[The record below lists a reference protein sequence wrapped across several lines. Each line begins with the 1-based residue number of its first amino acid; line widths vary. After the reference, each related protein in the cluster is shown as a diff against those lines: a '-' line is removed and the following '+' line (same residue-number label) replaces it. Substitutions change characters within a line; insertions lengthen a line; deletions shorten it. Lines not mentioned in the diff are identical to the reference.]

1 MLEGDI
7 GLEGLSPKEAP
18 AAQAAGAV
26 DAEGAPPGRP
36 GAQAAAMRVNEKYS
50 TLPAEDRS
58 VHIINICAI
67 EDIGYLPSEGTLLN
81 SLSVDPDAE
90 CKHGLY
96 FRDGRRKV
104 DYILVYHPKRP
115 SGSRTLARRVQH
127 GDAAPAA
134 RGTRQDQPLPGK
146 GDVGA
151 AGGPEPPMD
160 YHEDDKRFRREEYEG
175 NLLEAGLELERDEE
189 TKIHGVG
196 FVKIHAPWNVLCR
209 EAEFLKL
216 KMPTKK
222 LYHINET
229 RGLLKKINSV
239 LQKITDPIQPKVAG
253 HRPQTTKRLSY
264 PFSREKQHLFDLSD
278 KDSFFDSKTRST
290 IVYEILK
297 RTTCTKAKYSMGQ
310 GEGRKKDSALLSKRR
325 KCSKY
330 GITSLLANGV
340 YSAAYPLHDGD
351 YEGENVEFN
360 DRKLLYQEWASYGV
374 FYKYQPIDLVR
385 KYFGEKIG
393 LYFAWL
399 GVYTQ
404 MLIPASVVGI
414 IVFLYGC
421 ATVDENIPS
430 MEMCDQR
437 HNITMCPLCDKA
449 CSYWKMSSACA
460 TARASHLFDNPATVF
475 FSVFMALW
483 AATFMEHWKRK
494 QMRLNYRWDLTG
506 FEEEEEAVKD
516 HPRAE
521 YEARVLEKSLR
532 KESKSK
538 EKRRHIPEESTNK
551 WKQRVKT
558 AMAGVKLTDKVKLTW
573 RDRFPA
579 YITNLVSIV
588 FMIAVT
594 FAIVLGVIIY
604 RISTAAALAMNS
616 SPSVRSNIRVTV
628 TATAVII
635 NLVVIIL
642 LDEVYGCIARWL
654 TKIEVP
660 KTEKSFEER
669 LIFKAFL
676 LKFVNSYT
684 PIFYVAFFK
693 GRFVGRP
700 GDYVY
705 IFRSFRME
713 ECAPGGCLME
723 LCIQLSIIMLGKQL
737 IQNNLFEIGIPTDP
751 RERLWHTMPETGKKA
766 QLGAQPQAITGSPAC
781 FEIHQQEAAPGG
793 SGDPTASGTSSPHRA
808 HSQARLRPPSPLEPP
823 SPRPRPYKRPAE
835 APGPR
840 EKPAAWLPDGGSPG
854 APPAVL
860 TMATLSLPGTRNL
873 YLTSPRSP
881 ALRWPRCPRAK
892 PHRRLADREDDGQE
906 EGHEADRP
914 GQWVQPAPRGPMGGD
929 DGALGDQGWW
939 RDPLAAQD
947 CPRQALASP
956 GTTSA
961 LGATTTGPHCG
972 GRGAQQ
978 RANCPALLAV
988 IQFGFVTLFVASFP
1002 LAPLFALL
1010 NNIIEIRLDAKKF
1023 VTELRR
1029 PVAVR
1034 AKDIGIWYNI
1044 LRGVGKLAVI
1054 INAFVISFTSDFIP
1068 RLVYL
1073 YMYSQN
1079 GTMHGFVNHTLS
1091 SFNVSDFQNGTAPND
1106 PLDLGYEVQICRYK
1120 DYREPPWSEHK
1131 YDISKDF
1138 WAVLAARLAFVI
1150 VFQNL
1155 VMFMSDFVDWVIPD
1169 IPKDI
1174 SQQIHKE
1181 KVLMVE
1187 LFMREEQGKQR
1198 LLGTWMEKDR
1208 KKDEPCNS
1216 HGPKAGLDSPE
1227 YPGGTL

>member
-1 MLEGDI
+1 
-7 GLEGLSPKEAP
+7 
-18 AAQAAGAV
+18 
-26 DAEGAPPGRP
+26 
-36 GAQAAAMRVNEKYS
+36 MRVNEKYS

-81 SLSVDPDAE
+81 SLSVDPDAK
-90 CKHGLY
+90 CRYGLY

-104 DYILVYHPKRP
+104 DYILVYHHKRP

-127 GDAAPAA
+127 GDTPFGA
-134 RGTRQDQPLPGK
+134 RSLKQDHPLPGK
-146 GDVGA
+146 GAPLD
-151 AGGPEPPMD
+151 AGSAEPPMD

-175 NLLEAGLELERDEE
+175 NLLEAGLELERDED

-222 LYHINET
+222 MYHINET
-229 RGLLKKINSV
+229 RGLLKKISSV
-239 LQKITDPIQPKVAG
+239 LQKITEPIQPKVAG
-253 HRPQTTKRLSY
+253 HRPQTMKILSY

-325 KCSKY
+325 KCGKY
-330 GITSLLANGV
+330 AGRSITQLRPVIPGEEIPERCPGSVWSGITSLLANGV
-340 YSAAYPLHDGD
+340 YAAAYPLHDGD

-360 DRKLLYQEWASYGV
+360 DRKLLYEEWARYGV

-421 ATVDENIPS
+421 ATMDENIPS

-437 HNITMCPLCDKA
+437 YNITMCPLCDKT

-521 YEARVLEKSLR
+521 YEARVLEKSLK
-532 KESKSK
+532 KESKNK
-538 EKRRHIPEESTNK
+538 EKRRHIPEDSTNK

-579 YITNLVSIV
+579 YLTNMVSII

-737 IQNNLFEIGIPTDP
+737 IQNNLFEIGIPKMKKFI
-751 RERLWHTMPETGKKA
+751 RYLRLKR
-766 QLGAQPQAITGSPAC
+766 QSPTHH
-781 FEIHQQEAAPGG
+781 EESVKRRQRYEV
-793 SGDPTASGTSSPHRA
+793 DYN
-808 HSQARLRPPSPLEPP
+808 LEPF
-823 SPRPRPYKRPAE
+823 A
-835 APGPR
+835 G
-840 EKPAAWLPDGGSPG
+840 
-854 APPAVL
+854 L
-860 TMATLSLPGTRNL
+860 TPEYM
-873 YLTSPRSP
+873 
-881 ALRWPRCPRAK
+881 
-892 PHRRLADREDDGQE
+892 E
-906 EGHEADRP
+906 
-914 GQWVQPAPRGPMGGD
+914 MI
-929 DGALGDQGWW
+929 
-939 RDPLAAQD
+939 
-947 CPRQALASP
+947 
-956 GTTSA
+956 
-961 LGATTTGPHCG
+961 
-972 GRGAQQ
+972 
-978 RANCPALLAV
+978 

-1044 LRGVGKLAVI
+1044 LRGIGKLAVI

-1073 YMYSQN
+1073 YLYSKD

-1091 SFNVSDFQNGTAPND
+1091 SFNVSDFQDGTAPND
-1106 PLDLGYEVQICRYK
+1106 PLDLGYEVRICRYK
-1120 DYREPPWSEHK
+1120 DYREPPWSENK

-1187 LFMREEQGKQR
+1187 LFMREEQDKQQ
-1198 LLGTWMEKDR
+1198 LLDTWRMEKER
-1208 KKDEPCNS
+1208 QKDEAPCNHHNPTACPDS
-1216 HGPKAGLDSPE
+1216 LGSPAPSQAYHGGVL
-1227 YPGGTL
+1227 

>member
-127 GDAAPAA
+127 GDVAPAA
-134 RGTRQDQPLPGK
+134 RGTRQDRPLPGK

-437 HNITMCPLCDKA
+437 HNITMCPLCDKT

-538 EKRRHIPEESTNK
+538 E
-551 WKQRVKT
+551 
-558 AMAGVKLTDKVKLTW
+558 TDKVKLTW

-579 YITNLVSIV
+579 YVTNLVSIV

-737 IQNNLFEIGIPTDP
+737 IQNNLFEIGIPKMKKFI
-751 RERLWHTMPETGKKA
+751 RYLRLRRQSPPDHDEYGKKR
-766 QLGAQPQAITGSPAC
+766 QRY
-781 FEIHQQEAAPGG
+781 EA
-793 SGDPTASGTSSPHRA
+793 DYT
-808 HSQARLRPPSPLEPP
+808 LEPF
-823 SPRPRPYKRPAE
+823 A
-835 APGPR
+835 G
-840 EKPAAWLPDGGSPG
+840 
-854 APPAVL
+854 L
-860 TMATLSLPGTRNL
+860 TPEYM
-873 YLTSPRSP
+873 
-881 ALRWPRCPRAK
+881 
-892 PHRRLADREDDGQE
+892 E
-906 EGHEADRP
+906 
-914 GQWVQPAPRGPMGGD
+914 MI
-929 DGALGDQGWW
+929 
-939 RDPLAAQD
+939 
-947 CPRQALASP
+947 
-956 GTTSA
+956 
-961 LGATTTGPHCG
+961 
-972 GRGAQQ
+972 
-978 RANCPALLAV
+978 

-1227 YPGGTL
+1227 YPGGAL

>member
-1 MLEGDI
+1 
-7 GLEGLSPKEAP
+7 
-18 AAQAAGAV
+18 
-26 DAEGAPPGRP
+26 
-36 GAQAAAMRVNEKYS
+36 MRVNEKYS
-50 TLPAEDRS
+50 TLPAADRS

-67 EDIGYLPSEGTLLN
+67 EDIGYLPSEGT
-81 SLSVDPDAE
+81 
-90 CKHGLY
+90 
-96 FRDGRRKV
+96 
-104 DYILVYHPKRP
+104 
-115 SGSRTLARRVQH
+115 
-127 GDAAPAA
+127 
-134 RGTRQDQPLPGK
+134 
-146 GDVGA
+146 
-151 AGGPEPPMD
+151 
-160 YHEDDKRFRREEYEG
+160 
-175 NLLEAGLELERDEE
+175 

-239 LQKITDPIQPKVAG
+239 LQKMTDPIQPKVAE

-264 PFSREKQHLFDLSD
+264 PFSREKKHLFDLSD

-297 RTTCTKAKYSMGQ
+297 RTTCTKAKYSMG
-310 GEGRKKDSALLSKRR
+310 
-325 KCSKY
+325 
-330 GITSLLANGV
+330 ITSLLANGV

-360 DRKLLYQEWASYGV
+360 DRKLLYEEWASYGV

-404 MLIPASVVGI
+404 MLIPASMVGI
-414 IVFLYGC
+414 IVFLYGW

-437 HNITMCPLCDKA
+437 HNITMCPLCDKT

-475 FSVFMALW
+475 FSIFMALW

-538 EKRRHIPEESTNK
+538 EKRRHLPEEPANK
-551 WKQRVKT
+551 WRQRVKT

-573 RDRFPA
+573 KDRFPA
-579 YITNLVSIV
+579 YFTNLVSII

-737 IQNNLFEIGIPTDP
+737 IQNNLFEIGIPK
-751 RERLWHTMPETGKKA
+751 MKKFIRY
-766 QLGAQPQAITGSPAC
+766 L
-781 FEIHQQEAAPGG
+781 
-793 SGDPTASGTSSPHRA
+793 
-808 HSQARLRPPSPLEPP
+808 RLRRQSPSDHDEYVKKKQRYEVDYTLEPF
-823 SPRPRPYKRPAE
+823 A
-835 APGPR
+835 G
-840 EKPAAWLPDGGSPG
+840 
-854 APPAVL
+854 L
-860 TMATLSLPGTRNL
+860 TPEYM
-873 YLTSPRSP
+873 
-881 ALRWPRCPRAK
+881 
-892 PHRRLADREDDGQE
+892 E
-906 EGHEADRP
+906 
-914 GQWVQPAPRGPMGGD
+914 MI
-929 DGALGDQGWW
+929 
-939 RDPLAAQD
+939 
-947 CPRQALASP
+947 
-956 GTTSA
+956 
-961 LGATTTGPHCG
+961 
-972 GRGAQQ
+972 
-978 RANCPALLAV
+978 

-1023 VTELRR
+1023 ITELRR

-1034 AKDIGIWYNI
+1034 AKDIGIWYDI
-1044 LRGVGKLAVI
+1044 LRGIGKLAVI

-1073 YMYSQN
+1073 YMYSEN

-1131 YDISKDF
+1131 YDVSKDF

-1174 SQQIHKE
+1174 SQQMHKE

-1187 LFMREEQGKQR
+1187 LFMREEQGKQQ
-1198 LLGTWMEKDR
+1198 LLDTWMEKDR
-1208 KKDEPCNS
+1208 KKAEPFNNHS
-1216 HGPKAGLDSPE
+1216 PTPPAPPDSPDF
-1227 YPGGTL
+1227 PGGAP

>member
-1 MLEGDI
+1 MQEGDI
-7 GLEGLSPKEAP
+7 SLEGLPPREAP
-18 AAQAAGAV
+18 TAEAAGAV
-26 DAEGAPPGRP
+26 AGEGAPPGGPR
-36 GAQAAAMRVNEKYS
+36 AQAATMRVNEKYS

-81 SLSVDPDAE
+81 SLSVDPDAT
-90 CKHGLY
+90 CRYGLY

-104 DYILVYHPKRP
+104 DYILVYHHKRS
-115 SGSRTLARRVQH
+115 SGSRTLARRAQH
-127 GDAAPAA
+127 GDTPFGA
-134 RGTRQDQPLPGK
+134 RSLKQDHPLPGK
-146 GDVGA
+146 GAPLD
-151 AGGPEPPMD
+151 AGSAEPPVD

-175 NLLEAGLELERDEE
+175 NLLDAGLELERDED

-222 LYHINET
+222 MYHINET

-239 LQKITDPIQPKVAG
+239 LQKITDPIQPKVAD
-253 HRPQTTKRLSY
+253 HRPQTMKILSY

-310 GEGRKKDSALLSKRR
+310 GEGRRKDSALLSKRR
-325 KCSKY
+325 KCGKY

-340 YSAAYPLHDGD
+340 YAAAYPLHDGD

-360 DRKLLYQEWASYGV
+360 DRKLLYEEWARYGV

-421 ATVDENIPS
+421 ATMDENIPS
-430 MEMCDQR
+430 MEMCDQSY
-437 HNITMCPLCDKA
+437 NITMCPLCDKT

-521 YEARVLEKSLR
+521 YEARVLEKSLK
-532 KESKSK
+532 KESKNK
-538 EKRRHIPEESTNK
+538 EKRRHIPEDSTNK

-573 RDRFPA
+573 KDRFPA
-579 YITNLVSIV
+579 YLTNMVSII

-705 IFRSFRME
+705 IFHSFRME

-737 IQNNLFEIGIPTDP
+737 IQNNLFEIGIPKMKKFI
-751 RERLWHTMPETGKKA
+751 RYLRLKR
-766 QLGAQPQAITGSPAC
+766 QSPAHH
-781 FEIHQQEAAPGG
+781 EESVKRRQRYEV
-793 SGDPTASGTSSPHRA
+793 DYN
-808 HSQARLRPPSPLEPP
+808 LEPF
-823 SPRPRPYKRPAE
+823 A
-835 APGPR
+835 G
-840 EKPAAWLPDGGSPG
+840 
-854 APPAVL
+854 L
-860 TMATLSLPGTRNL
+860 TPEYM
-873 YLTSPRSP
+873 
-881 ALRWPRCPRAK
+881 
-892 PHRRLADREDDGQE
+892 E
-906 EGHEADRP
+906 
-914 GQWVQPAPRGPMGGD
+914 MI
-929 DGALGDQGWW
+929 
-939 RDPLAAQD
+939 
-947 CPRQALASP
+947 
-956 GTTSA
+956 
-961 LGATTTGPHCG
+961 
-972 GRGAQQ
+972 
-978 RANCPALLAV
+978 

-1044 LRGVGKLAVI
+1044 LRGIGKLAVI

-1068 RLVYL
+1068 RLVYM
-1073 YMYSQN
+1073 YMYSKD

-1091 SFNVSDFQNGTAPND
+1091 SFNVSDFQNGTAPSD

-1120 DYREPPWSEHK
+1120 DYREPPWSENK

-1187 LFMREEQGKQR
+1187 LFMREEQDKQH
-1198 LLGTWMEKDR
+1198 LLVTWMEKQR
-1208 KKDEPCNS
+1208 QKDEAPCN
-1216 HGPKAGLDSPE
+1216 HHNPKACPDSLGSPAPSQA
-1227 YPGGTL
+1227 YHGGVL

>member
-1 MLEGDI
+1 MILI
-7 GLEGLSPKEAP
+7 YLSKLKRRCL
-18 AAQAAGAV
+18 GWKRTDDLS
-26 DAEGAPPGRP
+26 DADC
-36 GAQAAAMRVNEKYS
+36 KY
-50 TLPAEDRS
+50 
-58 VHIINICAI
+58 
-67 EDIGYLPSEGTLLN
+67 
-81 SLSVDPDAE
+81 
-90 CKHGLY
+90 GLY
-96 FRDGRRKV
+96 FRDGKRKV
-104 DYILVYHPKRP
+104 DYILVYHYKK
-115 SGSRTLARRVQH
+115 SSAGRTLTRRVH
-127 GDAAPAA
+127 HNDSGA
-134 RGTRQDQPLPGK
+134 RSAKQDQPLPGK
-146 GDVGA
+146 GVQLEMGES
-151 AGGPEPPMD
+151 EPHVD

-175 NLLEAGLELERDEE
+175 NLVEAGLELERDED
-189 TKIHGVG
+189 TKIHGIG

-222 LYHINET
+222 MYQINQT
-229 RGLLKKINSV
+229 HGLLKKINSV
-239 LQKITDPIQPKVAG
+239 IQKITEPIQPKVAE
-253 HRPQTTKRLSY
+253 HKPQTVKRLSY
-264 PFSREKQHLFDLSD
+264 PFSREKEISRKNNKVRLSN
-278 KDSFFDSKTRST
+278 
-290 IVYEILK
+290 LK
-297 RTTCTKAKYSMGQ
+297 IINNYYVFIFQ
-310 GEGRKKDSALLSKRR
+310 
-325 KCSKY
+325 

-340 YSAAYPLHDGD
+340 YSAAYPLHDLSPCFS
-351 YEGENVEFN
+351 VLQ
-360 DRKLLYQEWASYGV
+360 LLCEEWASYGV

-404 MLIPASVVGI
+404 MLIPASIVGI

-437 HNITMCPLCDKA
+437 NNITMCPLCDRT

-506 FEEEEEAVKD
+506 FEEEED

-521 YEARVLEKSLR
+521 YEAKVLEKSLR
-532 KESKSK
+532 KEHKHK
-538 EKRRHIPEESTNK
+538 E
-551 WKQRVKT
+551 
-558 AMAGVKLTDKVKLTW
+558 TDKEKLTW
-573 RDRFPA
+573 KDRFPA
-579 YITNLVSIV
+579 YLTNFVGII
-588 FMIAVT
+588 FMVGLT
-594 FAIVLGVIIY
+594 FAIVFGVIIY
-604 RISTAAALAMNS
+604 RISTAAALAIS
-616 SPSVRSNIRVTV
+616 STPSGRSSVRVTV

-635 NLVVIIL
+635 NLVVIII

-654 TKIEVP
+654 TQIEVP
-660 KTEKSFEER
+660 KTDKNFEER

-676 LKFVNSYT
+676 LKFVNAYT

-705 IFRSFRME
+705 IFHSFRME

-737 IQNNLFEIGIPTDP
+737 IQNNLFEIGIPK
-751 RERLWHTMPETGKKA
+751 MKKFIRYMKLKRRRSLDHEEHMKKK
-766 QLGAQPQAITGSPAC
+766 QRY
-781 FEIHQQEAAPGG
+781 EV
-793 SGDPTASGTSSPHRA
+793 DYN
-808 HSQARLRPPSPLEPP
+808 LEPF
-823 SPRPRPYKRPAE
+823 A
-835 APGPR
+835 G
-840 EKPAAWLPDGGSPG
+840 
-854 APPAVL
+854 L
-860 TMATLSLPGTRNL
+860 TPEYM
-873 YLTSPRSP
+873 
-881 ALRWPRCPRAK
+881 
-892 PHRRLADREDDGQE
+892 E
-906 EGHEADRP
+906 
-914 GQWVQPAPRGPMGGD
+914 MI
-929 DGALGDQGWW
+929 
-939 RDPLAAQD
+939 
-947 CPRQALASP
+947 
-956 GTTSA
+956 
-961 LGATTTGPHCG
+961 
-972 GRGAQQ
+972 
-978 RANCPALLAV
+978 

-1044 LRGVGKLAVI
+1044 LRGIGKLAVI

-1073 YMYSQN
+1073 YMYSEN

-1091 SFNVSDFQNGTAPND
+1091 SFNVSDFQAGTAPND
-1106 PLDLGYEVQICRYK
+1106 PMDLGYEVQICRYK
-1120 DYREPPWSEHK
+1120 DYREPPWSENK

-1155 VMFMSDFVDWVIPD
+1155 VMFMSDFVDWIIPD

-1187 LFMREEQGKQR
+1187 VFMREEQGKLQMLETWKDKDKKKGENCNNHSPR
-1198 LLGTWMEKDR
+1198 LSR
-1208 KKDEPCNS
+1208 S
-1216 HGPKAGLDSPE
+1216 HSGSLSSCHSYPLDV
-1227 YPGGTL
+1227 

>member
-26 DAEGAPPGRP
+26 DGEGAPPGGP
-36 GAQAAAMRVNEKYS
+36 SEQAAKMRVHEKYS

-81 SLSVDPDAE
+81 SLSVDPDAK
-90 CKHGLY
+90 CKYGLY
-96 FRDGRRKV
+96 FRDGKRKV
-104 DYILVYHPKRP
+104 DYILVYHHKRP
-115 SGSRTLARRVQH
+115 SGGRALPRRVLH
-127 GDAAPAA
+127 NDAALGA
-134 RGTRQDQPLPGK
+134 RGAKQDQPLPGK
-146 GDVGA
+146 GVQME
-151 AGGPEPPMD
+151 AGSPEPPMD
-160 YHEDDKRFRREEYEG
+160 YYEDDKQFRREEYEG
-175 NLLEAGLELERDEE
+175 NLLEAGLELERDQD

-222 LYHINET
+222 MYHISET
-229 RGLLKKINSV
+229 RGLLKTINSV
-239 LQKITDPIQPKVAG
+239 LQKITDPIQPKVAE
-253 HRPQTTKRLSY
+253 HRPQTTKRLYY

-297 RTTCTKAKYSMGQ
+297 RTTCTKAKYSMG
-310 GEGRKKDSALLSKRR
+310 
-325 KCSKY
+325 
-330 GITSLLANGV
+330 ITSLLANGV

-351 YEGENVEFN
+351 YEGDSIEFN
-360 DRKLLYQEWASYGV
+360 DRKLLYEEWASYGV

-399 GVYTQ
+399 GAYTQ

-421 ATVDENIPS
+421 ATVDQNIPS

-437 HNITMCPLCDKA
+437 YNITMCPLCDKT

-506 FEEEEEAVKD
+506 FEEEED

-532 KESKSK
+532 KESKNK
-538 EKRRHIPEESTNK
+538 E
-551 WKQRVKT
+551 
-558 AMAGVKLTDKVKLTW
+558 TDKVKLTW
-573 RDRFPA
+573 KDRFPA
-579 YITNLVSIV
+579 YLTNLVSII

-604 RISTAAALAMNS
+604 RISMAAALAMNS

-737 IQNNLFEIGIPTDP
+737 IQNNLFEIGIPK
-751 RERLWHTMPETGKKA
+751 MKK
-766 QLGAQPQAITGSPAC
+766 LI
-781 FEIHQQEAAPGG
+781 
-793 SGDPTASGTSSPHRA
+793 R
-808 HSQARLRPPSPLEPP
+808 RLRRRRQSPSDHEEQGKRKQRYEVDYNLEPF
-823 SPRPRPYKRPAE
+823 A
-835 APGPR
+835 G
-840 EKPAAWLPDGGSPG
+840 
-854 APPAVL
+854 L
-860 TMATLSLPGTRNL
+860 TPEYM
-873 YLTSPRSP
+873 
-881 ALRWPRCPRAK
+881 
-892 PHRRLADREDDGQE
+892 E
-906 EGHEADRP
+906 
-914 GQWVQPAPRGPMGGD
+914 MI
-929 DGALGDQGWW
+929 
-939 RDPLAAQD
+939 
-947 CPRQALASP
+947 
-956 GTTSA
+956 
-961 LGATTTGPHCG
+961 
-972 GRGAQQ
+972 
-978 RANCPALLAV
+978 

-1187 LFMREEQGKQR
+1187 LFMREEQGKQQ
-1198 LLGTWMEKDR
+1198 LLDTWMEKDR
-1208 KKDEPCNS
+1208 SREEPCNN
-1216 HGPKAGLDSPE
+1216 HNPKARSDSCGSGPAASQA
-1227 YPGGTL
+1227 YHGGAL